1 MKRDWDWFRN
11 QAMVQDTFIKVSQV
25 VDGSMLLGE
34 YILDRADRF
43 MLLREEHV
51 PPGADTT
58 PAAADLY
65 GGERKGILKIATK
78 PLLRGGTRRVSC
90 WGVFWGLLAIYG
102 CICLVGKTKH
112 KQLPKHYQRHSR
124 SRQT

>member
-1 MKRDWDWFRN
+1 MGLVQEPRMKRDWDWFRN

-51 PPGADTT
+51 LPVADT
-58 PAAADLY
+58 
-65 GGERKGILKIATK
+65 
-78 PLLRGGTRRVSC
+78 RVLS
-90 WGVFWGLLAIYG
+90 VFR
-102 CICLVGKTKH
+102 T
-112 KQLPKHYQRHSR
+112 
-124 SRQT
+124 